1 VPGSYNYNGYRARLE
16 TRRDALVV
24 RLAELA
30 ITGPPDECIDRFT
43 EAAVLEPVPGMTVF
57 PELFTT
63 GYVLDLIPSL
73 SLTMEELAA
82 HPLGVLA
89 GQKRMWLAAGTFPVR
104 IPGGIVNRMPVYSPD
119 GHLVYTTDK
128 VHMFR
133 HMHEDSVFTGGAYG
147 GVFDLAG
154 TTAGAV
160 VCYDLRFPELSRM
173 LALDGA
179 RLMLV
184 PSEWPEPRLELFRSL
199 LVARA
204 AEAQVFVAGCNLGGD
219 HLGVRFRGGGG
230 VAHPSGK
237 LLGWRDVAPGVRDF
251 ELDFGHVDEVR
262 SMIDCLSDRRPE
274 AYSGLGH

>member
-1 VPGSYNYNGYRARLE
+1 
-16 TRRDALVV
+16 LVI

-30 ITGPPDECIDRFT
+30 ITGPPDECLGRFT
-43 EAAVLEPVPGMTVF
+43 EAAVLEPAPGMAVF

-63 GYVLDLIPSL
+63 GYVLDRIPSL
-73 SLTMEELAA
+73 SITMGELEA
-82 HPLGVLA
+82 HPLGALA
-89 GQKRMWLAAGTFPVR
+89 REKRMWLAAGTFAVR
-104 IPGGIVNRMPVYSPD
+104 TPEGIVNRMPVYSPD
-119 GHLVYTTDK
+119 GQLAYTTDK

-133 HMHEDSVFTGGAYG
+133 HMHEDSVFTGGRCG
-147 GVFDLAG
+147 GVFDLEG
-154 TTAGAV
+154 TAAGAV
-160 VCYDLRFPELSRM
+160 VCYDLRFPELPRM
-173 LALDGA
+173 LALGGS

-184 PSEWPEPRLELFRSL
+184 PSEWPEPRLDLFRAL

-230 VAHPSGK
+230 VSHPSGK
-237 LLGWRDVAPGVRDF
+237 LMEWRDVAPGVRDF

-274 AYSGLGH
+274 AYTGLGH